1 MNIYVAEKS
10 GFCFGVKKAID
21 IAKENVQEGKIF
33 TFGPLIHNNQVIE
46 KLKDMGIE
54 PIDSLDKVK
63 NGKVIIRSHGI
74 PLSTYEEAQSF
85 NIEIIDA
92 TCPYVRK
99 VQKLAEKYHSEGY
112 QIVILGDKNHPEII
126 GINGWCDNSA
136 IIIPNHEDLDKIRG
150 LESLCIICQTTFSHK
165 EYDIIVKEL
174 NLDNSLVFNTICSAT
189 SERQEACLEL
199 AKNVDI
205 MFVIGGKHS
214 SNTKKLYSICLE
226 ECPCTYHIETKEDL
240 YKIDFKNCSNSEKIG
255 VTAGASTPDWIIYEV
270 IDKLENEGEVIINGK
285 L

>member
-1 MNIYVAEKS
+1 MNIYVADKS

-21 IAKENVQEGKIF
+21 IAKENAKNGSIY
-33 TFGPLIHNNQVIE
+33 TLGPLIHNNQVIE
-46 KLKDMGIE
+46 KLKEIGIT
-54 PIDSLDKVK
+54 PIDSINQVE
-63 NGKVIIRSHGI
+63 NGKVIVRSHGV
-74 PLSTYEEAQSF
+74 PLSIYKEAQLK

-99 VQKLAEKYHSEGY
+99 VQKLAEKYYSEGY
-112 QIVILGDKNHPEII
+112 QIVILGDRNHPEII
-126 GINGWCDNSA
+126 GINGWCNNSA
-136 IIIPNHEDLDKIRG
+136 IIIHSHEELDKIKG
-150 LESLCIICQTTFSHK
+150 LDSLCIICQTTFSHK
-165 EYDIIVKEL
+165 EYDIIINEL
-174 NLDNSLVFNTICSAT
+174 DLDNSLVFNTICSAT

-199 AKNVDI
+199 AKTVDI

-214 SNTKKLYSICLE
+214 SNTKKLYSICLS
-226 ECPCTYHIETKEDL
+226 ECSCTYHIETIEDL